1 MGKTALILALLAL
14 SATAWLPVPAEAG
27 HGTLAAQI
35 PPGHFPPPGEC
46 RIWFSDR
53 PAGHQPPPGSCGT
66 LKYNVPP
73 GARLIY
79 GGRGHGGGQW
89 LTEPEIAAPAGT
101 AFADPPPWAPAHGF
115 RAQYPDIDTGT
126 CNRGLSPSQLF
137 GGAVGAVVGGLLGS
151 KVGKGDGKL
160 AATAAGTL
168 IGALA
173 GASIARSMDTA
184 DNECIRKALDAA
196 PDQREVAWRNP
207 DADAQYKVTPV
218 RSYENR
224 AGRYCREYITEAVI
238 GGRAEKVY
246 GTACRQPDGS
256 WELNS

>member
-1 MGKTALILALLAL
+1 MRKTALILALLGL
-14 SATAWLPVPAEAG
+14 SATAWPPVPAEAD

-46 RIWFSDR
+46 RIWFPDR
-53 PAGHQPPPGSCGT
+53 PAGHQPPPGPCGT

-79 GGRGHGGGQW
+79 GERGHGGGQW
-89 LTEPEIAAPAGT
+89 SAEPEIAAPAVGHT
-101 AFADPPPWAPAHGF
+101 T
-115 RAQYPDIDTGT
+115 RYPDIDTGT
-126 CNRGLSPSQLF
+126 CNRGLTSSQLF
-137 GGAVGAVVGGLLGS
+137 GGAVGAVIGGLLGS

-168 IGALA
+168 LGALA

-196 PDQREVAWRNP
+196 PDG
-207 DADAQYKVTPV
+207 TPTPTPST
-218 RSYENR
+218 R
-224 AGRYCREYITEAVI
+224 
-238 GGRAEKVY
+238 
-246 GTACRQPDGS
+246 
-256 WELNS
+256 

>member
-1 MGKTALILALLAL
+1 MRKTALILALLGL
-14 SATAWLPVPAEAG
+14 SATAWPPVPAEAD

-53 PAGHQPPPGSCGT
+53 PAGHQPPPGPCGT
-66 LKYNVPP
+66 LRYNVPP

-79 GGRGHGGGQW
+79 GGPGRGGGQW
-89 LTEPEIAAPAGT
+89 LAEPEIAAPEVGY
-101 AFADPPPWAPAHGF
+101 
-115 RAQYPDIDTGT
+115 RARYPDIDTGT
-126 CNRGLSPSQLF
+126 CNRGLSNQQLF
-137 GGAVGAVVGGLLGS
+137 GGALGAIVGGLLGS
-151 KVGKGDGKL
+151 KVGKGSGKL

-168 IGALA
+168 LGALA
-173 GASIARSMDTA
+173 GASIAQSMDTA
-184 DNECIRKALDAA
+184 DNECISKALDAA
-196 PDQREVAWRNP
+196 PDHKEIAWRNP

-238 GGRAEKVY
+238 GGRTEKVY
-246 GTACRQPDGS
+246 GTACRQPDGAWQVVS
-256 WELNS
+256 